1 MDAYPSRLLRA
12 DSDRKV
18 QQGEKNDHGVSEPP
32 GVPQFAGKKSQ
43 RGEALLVTLPRS
55 RPFYDDVC
63 HLDHMSASA
72 VARGNSQSA
81 EGPAV
86 HVPLSL

>member
-1 MDAYPSRLLRA
+1 MPTH
-12 DSDRKV
+12 SDHRGGSSYDTIPCVPKV
-18 QQGEKNDHGVSEPP
+18 SPN
-32 GVPQFAGKKSQ
+32 AGKKSQ

-55 RPFYDDVC
+55 RPLYDDVC